1 MPQSRRGPAPKPR
14 RNRAAHAPHMRRT
27 KRSDATYRQSTPLR
41 VTHMRA
47 HALQLFV
54 TQKYLF

>member
-1 MPQSRRGPAPKPR
+1 MKSDASISTG
-14 RNRAAHAPHMRRT
+14 AAAETALHMRRT

-47 HALQLFV
+47 HASQLFV
-54 TQKYLF
+54 TRKYLF